1 VLNAPHLR
9 AHRGIGPSRKVGRSR
24 RAHFGSRK
32 ASAEPR
38 PRLYYPSAAGVA
50 GLPSHERQAHL
61 IKTKSTPNI
70 PRATSTGGR
79 S

>member
-1 VLNAPHLR
+1 MYCPEKGALLR
-9 AHRGIGPSRKVGRSR
+9 ACLR
-24 RAHFGSRK
+24 RRRCASPGVGSRK

-38 PRLYYPSAAGVA
+38 PRLYCPSRSPASPVC
-50 GLPSHERQAHL
+50 PSHERQAHL

-70 PRATSTGGR
+70 PRAIPTGGR